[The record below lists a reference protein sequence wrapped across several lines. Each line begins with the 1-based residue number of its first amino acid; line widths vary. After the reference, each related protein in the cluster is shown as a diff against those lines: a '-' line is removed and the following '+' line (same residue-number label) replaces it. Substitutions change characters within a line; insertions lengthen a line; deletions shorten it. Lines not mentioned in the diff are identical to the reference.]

1 MILPAVSVV
10 FAGIASAKFHR
21 TTNKAHTPL
30 VVFFIS
36 ITQMTIYFYELQS
49 ETPSDPT
56 PSQNNGISTE
66 IEGGSNFD

>member
-10 FAGIASAKFHR
+10 FAGIASAKFNR

-36 ITQMTIYFYELQS
+36 ITQMTIYFYEMQS

-56 PSQNNGISTE
+56 PSQNNGTSTE
-66 IEGGSNFD
+66 IGGEPNFD